1 MPKEAPMLRA
11 SVSLSRKISRDY
23 NSTGYTVTL
32 DGEVPF
38 PASDNQGVL
47 EKVSEL
53 FHLAEE
59 ALAIE
64 IDRDQGE
71 DAIGRR
77 DEEPKPTPN
86 NGHASQ
92 QSSSNGHSNS
102 NGYANTN
109 GRSAPLPMNRPNYSN
124 GNNGHADA
132 ATPKQLQFL
141 QTMAKRNKL
150 NDRQLENRIGEVL
163 GKTCGVN
170 QLSKKE
176 AGLIIDSL
184 TGGTVRTGG

>member
-1 MPKEAPMLRA
+1 MLRA

-23 NSTGYTVTL
+23 NSTGYSVTL

-38 PASDNQGVL
+38 AASDSPGVL

-64 IDRDQGE
+64 IERDQG
-71 DAIGRR
+71 DAGNGQQS
-77 DEEPKPTPN
+77 EQPKPAPT
-86 NGHASQ
+86 
-92 QSSSNGHSNS
+92 NGHSAS
-102 NGYANTN
+102 NN
-109 GRSAPLPMNRPNYSN
+109 RSAPLPMNRPNYQN
-124 GNNGHADA
+124 GNANPDA

-150 NDRQLENRIGEVL
+150 NERQLETRICEVL
-163 GKTCGVN
+163 GKTSGVS
-170 QLSKKE
+170 QLTKKE
-176 AGLIIDSL
+176 AGLVIDNL
-184 TGGTVRTGG
+184 TGETVRTGG